1 MLIKLQL
8 FFYLLYLKRDW
19 KQNDVIHL
27 VFHLTHFD
35 FWIAAQADS
44 WPCQSADVRHDGGL
58 TGGDGGDVGDGDG
71 DEGGDDDG
79 GDGDGCDGNGGDG
92 DDDDG
97 PTTGDDDGDVDDDGC
112 LIGQNQS
119 QAVSNPNCNKISIWS

>member
-35 FWIAAQADS
+35 FWIAAQAES

-58 TGGDGGDVGDGDG
+58 TGGDGGDVGDD
-71 DEGGDDDG
+71 
-79 GDGDGCDGNGGDG
+79 

-97 PTTGDDDGDVDDDGC
+97 PTGDDGGDVDDDDG

-119 QAVSNPNCNKISIWS
+119 QAASNPNFNKISIWS